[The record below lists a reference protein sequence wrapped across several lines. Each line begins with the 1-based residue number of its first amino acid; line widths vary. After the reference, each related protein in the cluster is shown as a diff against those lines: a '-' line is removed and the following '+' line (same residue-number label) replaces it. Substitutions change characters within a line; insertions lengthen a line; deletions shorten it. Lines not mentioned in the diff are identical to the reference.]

1 VADLPQQSR
10 IPRKPSPHVQ
20 GVASLGLI
28 TSDRMSA
35 DARPVPIEFLVG
47 TGLLGAIAELEQRR
61 INKRVRAGL
70 ARAKAQGKRL
80 GRQPYAIAPERFDAV
95 AVLSLRDP
103 AASLGVSRSVVHWW
117 RLSRKP
123 VERGTHGAR

>member
-35 DARPVPIEFLVG
+35 DVPIEFLVG

-61 INKRVRAGL
+61 IVKRVRAGL

-123 VERGTHGAR
+123 VERGIHGVR

>member
-1 VADLPQQSR
+1 
-10 IPRKPSPHVQ
+10 
-20 GVASLGLI
+20 
-28 TSDRMSA
+28 MSA
-35 DARPVPIEFLVG
+35 DVPIEFLVG

-61 INKRVRAGL
+61 IVKRVRAGL

-95 AVLSLRDP
+95 AVLSLRDR
-103 AASLGVSRSVVHWW
+103 AASLGVSRSVVHRW